1 MNWLAK
7 INLNAVVNK
16 IGVFRSS
23 ILLLMLIVTCAFV
36 GYRIGNYFHIHQE
49 QALSYHKKRL
59 ELLYKKDTEQIKR
72 INTLEVELELEKMAS
87 QKSLASIKRIENE
100 HYQLKKELAFYE
112 KIMAPEKQAD
122 GVVLDDFIVS
132 ETATDNRYAFRAFLV
147 HQLIQKRYAKGFIDI
162 KVSGSVNNKTK
173 ILNLTDISELTKK
186 ECSFSFK
193 YFQVV
198 EGAFV
203 LPEGFSPEQ
212 IHVIVTLPKSR
223 WQKYH
228 RLEERFKW
236 NLKSGRLTKSTP
248 VILD

>member
-23 ILLLMLIVTCAFV
+23 ILLVMLIITCIFV
-36 GYRIGNYFHIHQE
+36 GYRMGNYFHAHQE

-59 ELLYKKDTEQIKR
+59 ELLYKQEADQIKR
-72 INTLEVELELEKMAS
+72 INTLEVELELEKMAN
-87 QKSLASIKRIENE
+87 QKSLTLLKEVENE

-112 KIMAPEKQAD
+112 KIMAPEKEAD
-122 GVVLDDFIVS
+122 GVVLDNFIVS
-132 ETATDNRYAFRAFLV
+132 KTETKNRYIFRTFLV
-147 HQLIQKRYAKGFIDI
+147 HQLIQKRYAKGYIDI
-162 KVSGSVNNKTK
+162 KVLGSLNGKTTV
-173 ILNLTDISELTKK
+173 LGLADVSELTKK
-186 ECSFSFK
+186 ELSFSFK
-193 YFQVV
+193 FFQVV

-203 LPEGFSPEQ
+203 LPEGFSPEK
-212 IHVIVTLPKSR
+212 INVIVTLPKGR

-228 RLEERFKW
+228 RLEESFKW
-236 NLKSGRLTKSTP
+236 NIKSGRLTKSIP